1 MYKQNKK
8 MQAGTYLFD
17 HDSSMPFGPFTFKR
31 MDVIAD
37 ANAYGGFTALY
48 YADHAGLDNQLHT
61 NTNTPNGGTLVEPPF
76 ENVTSN
82 PGTLNGNFISGGAG
96 DLWVFNFWTTM
107 VFVVDVANQTIKLWN
122 CNVDWGEQDDVYMA
136 SSYTIG
142 SGGGGS
148 ASGDPF
154 ITPMIC

>member
-17 HDSSMPFGPFTFKR
+17 QTTSMPSTYTFKR

-37 ANAYGGFTALY
+37 ANEYGGFTALY
-48 YADHAGLDNQLHT
+48 YADHAGLINEIHASR
-61 NTNTPNGGTLVEPPF
+61 PNGGTLVTPPLS
-76 ENVTSN
+76 NVKSN
-82 PGTLNGNFISGGAG
+82 PGTLNGNLISGGAG
-96 DLWVFNFWTTM
+96 DLWVFNLTGTV
-107 VFVVDVANQTIKLWN
+107 VFVVDVANETIKLWN
-122 CNVDWGEQDDVYMA
+122 CGLSWPGDFPAVPYTFTA
-136 SSYTIG
+136 SG
-142 SGGGGS
+142 SGSGDGG